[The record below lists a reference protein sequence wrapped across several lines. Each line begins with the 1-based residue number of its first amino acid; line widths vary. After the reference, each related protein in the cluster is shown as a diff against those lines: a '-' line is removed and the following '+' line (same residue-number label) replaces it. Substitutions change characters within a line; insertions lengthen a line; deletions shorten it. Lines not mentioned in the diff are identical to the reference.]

1 MAMREALRVG
11 KGVDLRPLC
20 DQLRR
25 EGVPYRVYEAGGD
38 QCLAVADEAMANRVR
53 ALWAAAPPLAPAA
66 FRGADRTTLWPV
78 GLGPAL
84 IAQFQR
90 TPVTLVL
97 GGLCLL
103 LYPFLGNT
111 AETVGPVLSALLIVP
126 VVPHGNLIA
135 FPSLSATLE
144 AGHLWRLWTPALVHF
159 SALHLV
165 FNGLWLW
172 EFGRRIEGQEG
183 GGRLLEGFLLL
194 APASALAQYAVGDH
208 PLFGG
213 LSGVVYGLLGYLVV
227 VQRLRPQRAYRLPPA
242 LPVLLIG
249 LLALMATGVTEP
261 FGLAVANGAHLGGL
275 VAGGLWGFARAL
287 WPGGGR
293 PRSRA

>member
-1 MAMREALRVG
+1 MAMVEALRVG
-11 KGVDLRPLC
+11 KGEDLRPLC
-20 DQLRR
+20 DQLKG
-25 EGVPYRVYEAGGD
+25 EGLPFRVYETGGA
-38 QCLAVADEAMANRVR
+38 QCLAVADEAAADRVR
-53 ALWAAAPPLAPAA
+53 GLWAAGAGGRRAILPPP
-66 FRGADRTTLWPV
+66 GLWPV
-78 GLGPAL
+78 GLGGAVRTE
-84 IAQFQR
+84 FHR
-90 TPVTLVL
+90 TPVTLAL
-97 GGLCLL
+97 GALCLL

-159 SALHLV
+159 SVLHLV
-165 FNGLWLW
+165 FNSLWLW

-183 GGRLLEGFLLL
+183 SGRLLEGLLWL
-194 APASALAQYAVGDH
+194 APASALAQYAVGEH

-227 VQRLRPQRAYRLPPA
+227 VPRLRPRRAYRLPPA

-249 LLALMATGVTEP
+249 MLALMATGVTEL

-275 VAGGLWGFARAL
+275 LAGGLWGVARAL

-293 PRSRA
+293 PRSGA

>member
-1 MAMREALRVG
+1 MIEALRAG
-11 KGVDLRPLC
+11 KGLDLRPLC

-25 EGVPYRVYEAGGD
+25 EGLSFRVYEAGGE
-38 QCLAVADEAMANRVR
+38 QCLAVADEVTADRVR
-53 ALWAAAPPLAPAA
+53 ALWTAGV
-66 FRGADRTTLWPV
+66 GARSRPVQRPGLWPA
-78 GLGPAL
+78 GLGDAVRT
-84 IAQFQR
+84 QVQH
-90 TPVTLVL
+90 TPVTVAL

-103 LYPFLGNT
+103 LYPLLGST

-135 FPSLSATLE
+135 FPSLLATLE

-159 SALHLV
+159 SVLHLV

-183 GGRLLEGFLLL
+183 SGRLLEGVLWL
-194 APASALAQYAVGDH
+194 APASALAQYAVGAH

-227 VQRLRPQRAYRLPPA
+227 VQRLRPRRAYRLPPG

-261 FGLAVANGAHLGGL
+261 FGLAVAHGAHLGGL
-275 VAGGLWGFARAL
+275 LAGGLWGLLRAF
-287 WPGGGR
+287 WPGRGA
-293 PRSRA
+293 PRGVS

>member
-1 MAMREALRVG
+1 
-11 KGVDLRPLC
+11 
-20 DQLRR
+20 
-25 EGVPYRVYEAGGD
+25 
-38 QCLAVADEAMANRVR
+38 VR
-53 ALWAAAPPLAPAA
+53 
-66 FRGADRTTLWPV
+66 TE
-78 GLGPAL
+78 
-84 IAQFQR
+84 FQR
-90 TPVTLVL
+90 APVTVAL
-97 GGLCLL
+97 GALCLL
-103 LYPFLGNT
+103 LYPFLGNA

-165 FNGLWLW
+165 FNSLWLW

-183 GGRLLEGFLLL
+183 SGRLLEGLLWL
-194 APASALAQYAVGDH
+194 APASALAQYAVGEH

-227 VQRLRPQRAYRLPPA
+227 VQRLRPRRAYRLPPA

-275 VAGGLWGFARAL
+275 LAGGLWGFARAL
-287 WPGGGR
+287 WPGAGVARGK
-293 PRSRA
+293 A

>member
-1 MAMREALRVG
+1 MAMVEALRVG

-20 DQLRR
+20 ERLKG
-25 EGVPYRVYEAGGD
+25 EGLPFRVYEAGGV
-38 QCLAVADEAMANRVR
+38 QCLAVADEAAADRVR
-53 ALWAAAPPLAPAA
+53 GLWAA
-66 FRGADRTTLWPV
+66 GAGERRPTVPRPGLWPL
-78 GLGPAL
+78 GLGGAVRRE
-84 IAQFQR
+84 FQR
-90 TPVTLVL
+90 TPVTLAL
-97 GGLCLL
+97 GALCLL

-111 AETVGPVLSALLIVP
+111 VETVGPVLRALLIVP

-165 FNGLWLW
+165 FNSLWLW

-183 GGRLLEGFLLL
+183 SGRLLEGLLWL
-194 APASALAQYAVGDH
+194 APASALAQYAVGEH

-227 VQRLRPQRAYRLPPA
+227 VQRLRPRRAYRLPPA

-261 FGLAVANGAHLGGL
+261 FGLSVANGAHLGGL
-275 VAGGLWGFARAL
+275 LAGGLWGFARAL

-293 PRSRA
+293 PRSGA

>member
-1 MAMREALRVG
+1 MVEALRVG

-20 DQLRR
+20 DQLKG
-25 EGVPYRVYEAGGD
+25 EGLPFRVYETGGA
-38 QCLAVADEAMANRVR
+38 QCLAVADEAAADRVR
-53 ALWAAAPPLAPAA
+53 GLWAAGAGGRRAILPPP
-66 FRGADRTTLWPV
+66 GLWPV
-78 GLGPAL
+78 GLGGAVRTE
-84 IAQFQR
+84 FQR
-90 TPVTLVL
+90 TPVTLAL
-97 GGLCLL
+97 GALCLL

-159 SALHLV
+159 SVLHLV
-165 FNGLWLW
+165 FNSLWLW

-183 GGRLLEGFLLL
+183 SGRLLEGLLWL
-194 APASALAQYAVGDH
+194 APASALAQYAVGEH

-213 LSGVVYGLLGYLVV
+213 LSGVVYGLLGYLVM
-227 VQRLRPQRAYRLPPA
+227 VQRLRPRRAYRLPPA

-249 LLALMATGVTEP
+249 MLALMATGVTEP

-275 VAGGLWGFARAL
+275 LAGGLWGVARAL

-293 PRSRA
+293 PRSGA

>member
-1 MAMREALRVG
+1 MAMVEALRVER
-11 KGVDLRPLC
+11 GVDLRPLC

-25 EGVPYRVYEAGGD
+25 EGRPFRVYEVGGA
-38 QCLAVADEAMANRVR
+38 QGLAVPDEAAADRVR
-53 ALWAAAPPLAPAA
+53 ALWAAGAGASSPAVQ
-66 FRGADRTTLWPV
+66 RPGLWPV
-78 GLGPAL
+78 GLGGAVRTE
-84 IAQFQR
+84 FQR
-90 TPVTLVL
+90 APVTLAL
-97 GGLCLL
+97 GALCLL
-103 LYPFLGNT
+103 LYPFLGGT
-111 AETVGPVLSALLIVP
+111 AETIGSVLSALLIVP

-144 AGHLWRLWTPALVHF
+144 AGQLWRLWTPALVHF

-183 GGRLLEGFLLL
+183 SGRLLEGLLWL
-194 APASALAQYAVGDH
+194 APVSALAQYVVGEH

-227 VQRLRPQRAYRLPPA
+227 IQRLRPRRAYRLPRA

-261 FGLAVANGAHLGGL
+261 FGLAIAHGAHLGGL
-275 VAGGLWGFARAL
+275 LAGGLWGLVRAY
-287 WPGGGR
+287 WPRASTGRGG
-293 PRSRA
+293 A

>member
-1 MAMREALRVG
+1 MAMVEALRVG
-11 KGVDLRPLC
+11 KGEDLRPLC
-20 DQLRR
+20 DQLKG
-25 EGVPYRVYEAGGD
+25 EGLPFRVYEAGGA
-38 QCLAVADEAMANRVR
+38 QCLAVADEAAADRVR
-53 ALWAAAPPLAPAA
+53 GLWAAGAGG
-66 FRGADRTTLWPV
+66 RGPIVPRPGLWPT
-78 GLGPAL
+78 GLGGAVRTE
-84 IAQFQR
+84 FQR
-90 TPVTLVL
+90 APVTVAL
-97 GGLCLL
+97 GALCLL

-144 AGHLWRLWTPALVHF
+144 AGHFWRLWTPALVHF

-165 FNGLWLW
+165 FNSLWLW

-183 GGRLLEGFLLL
+183 SGRLLEGLLWL
-194 APASALAQYAVGDH
+194 APASALAQYAVGAH

-227 VQRLRPQRAYRLPPA
+227 VQRLRPRRAYRLPPA

-275 VAGGLWGFARAL
+275 LAGGLWGFARAL
-287 WPGGGR
+287 WPGGS
-293 PRSRA
+293 RSRSGS

>member
-1 MAMREALRVG
+1 MVEALRVG

-20 DQLRR
+20 EQLKR
-25 EGVPYRVYEAGGD
+25 EGLPFRVYEAGGA
-38 QCLAVADEAMANRVR
+38 QCLAVADEATADRVQR
-53 ALWAAAPPLAPAA
+53 LWAAGVEGRRPSMGPP
-66 FRGADRTTLWPV
+66 GLWPT
-78 GLGPAL
+78 GLGGAVRS
-84 IAQFQR
+84 AFQR
-90 TPVTLVL
+90 APVTVAL
-97 GGLCLL
+97 GALCLL

-159 SALHLV
+159 SVLHLV
-165 FNGLWLW
+165 FNSLWLW

-183 GGRLLEGFLLL
+183 SGRLLEGLLWL
-194 APASALAQYAVGDH
+194 APASALAQYTVGAH

-227 VQRLRPQRAYRLPPA
+227 VQRLRPRRAYRLPPA

-287 WPGGGR
+287 LPGGGR
-293 PRSRA
+293 PRSGR

>member
-1 MAMREALRVG
+1 MVEALRVAR
-11 KGVDLRPLC
+11 GVNLRPLC
-20 DQLRR
+20 EQLRR
-25 EGVPYRVYEAGGD
+25 EGRPFRVYEAGGA
-38 QCLAVADEAMANRVR
+38 QCLAVADEEAQVRVL
-53 ALWAAAPPLAPAA
+53 ALWQAGVGTERPAL
-66 FRGADRTTLWPV
+66 RRSELWPG
-78 GLGPAL
+78 GLGRSL
-84 IAQFQR
+84 RTEFRR
-90 TPVTLVL
+90 TPVTVAL

-103 LYPFLGNT
+103 LYPFLGNG
-111 AETVGPVLSALLIVP
+111 AEAVNPVLSALLIVP

-135 FPSLSATLE
+135 FPPLFATLE

-159 SALHLV
+159 SVLHLV

-183 GGRLLEGFLLL
+183 SGRVLEGILWL
-194 APASALAQYAVGDH
+194 APASALAQYAVGEH

-227 VQRLRPQRAYRLPPA
+227 VHRFRPRRAYRLPPA

-249 LLALMATGVTEP
+249 LLAVMATGVTEP

-275 VAGGLWGFARAL
+275 LTGGLWGLVRTL
-287 WPGGGR
+287 WPGKAG
-293 PRSRA
+293 SRGAS

>member
-1 MAMREALRVG
+1 MVEALRVG
-11 KGVDLRPLC
+11 KGEDLRPLC
-20 DQLRR
+20 DQLKG
-25 EGVPYRVYEAGGD
+25 EGLPFRVYEAGGA
-38 QCLAVADEAMANRVR
+38 QCLAVADEAAADRVR
-53 ALWAAAPPLAPAA
+53 GLWAA
-66 FRGADRTTLWPV
+66 GAGGRRPILPRPGLWPT
-78 GLGPAL
+78 GLGGAVRTE
-84 IAQFQR
+84 FQR
-90 TPVTLVL
+90 APVTVAL
-97 GGLCLL
+97 GALCLL

-165 FNGLWLW
+165 FNSLWLW

-183 GGRLLEGFLLL
+183 SGRLLEGLLWL
-194 APASALAQYAVGDH
+194 APASALAQYAVGAH

-227 VQRLRPQRAYRLPPA
+227 VQRLRPRRAYRLPPA

-275 VAGGLWGFARAL
+275 LAGGLWGFVRVL

-293 PRSRA
+293 PRSGA

>member
-1 MAMREALRVG
+1 
-11 KGVDLRPLC
+11 
-20 DQLRR
+20 
-25 EGVPYRVYEAGGD
+25 
-38 QCLAVADEAMANRVR
+38 
-53 ALWAAAPPLAPAA
+53 
-66 FRGADRTTLWPV
+66 
-78 GLGPAL
+78 
-84 IAQFQR
+84 
-90 TPVTLVL
+90 
-97 GGLCLL
+97 
-103 LYPFLGNT
+103 
-111 AETVGPVLSALLIVP
+111 VLSALLIVP

-159 SALHLV
+159 SVLHLV
-165 FNGLWLW
+165 FNSLWLW

-183 GGRLLEGFLLL
+183 SGRLLEGLLWL
-194 APASALAQYAVGDH
+194 APVSALAQYAVGEH

-275 VAGGLWGFARAL
+275 LAGGVWGLARAL
-287 WPGGGR
+287 WPGAGVARGK
-293 PRSRA
+293 A

>member
-1 MAMREALRVG
+1 MAMVEALRVG

-20 DQLRR
+20 DQLKG
-25 EGVPYRVYEAGGD
+25 EGLPFRVYEAGGA
-38 QCLAVADEAMANRVR
+38 QCLAVADEAAAERVR
-53 ALWAAAPPLAPAA
+53 GLWAAGVEGRRPSMGRP
-66 FRGADRTTLWPV
+66 GLWPT
-78 GLGPAL
+78 GLGGAVRT
-84 IAQFQR
+84 AFQR
-90 TPVTLVL
+90 APVTMAL
-97 GGLCLL
+97 GVLCLL

-111 AETVGPVLSALLIVP
+111 ADTVGPVLSALLIVP

-135 FPSLSATLE
+135 FPSLFATLE

-159 SALHLV
+159 SVLHLV
-165 FNGLWLW
+165 FNSLWLW

-183 GGRLLEGFLLL
+183 SGRLLEGLLWL
-194 APASALAQYAVGDH
+194 APASTLAQYAVGAH

-227 VQRLRPQRAYRLPPA
+227 VQRLRPRRAYRLPPA

-275 VAGGLWGFARAL
+275 LAGGLWGFARAL
-287 WPGGGR
+287 WPGAGVARGK
-293 PRSRA
+293 A

>member
-1 MAMREALRVG
+1 MVEALRVG

-20 DQLRR
+20 DQLKG
-25 EGVPYRVYEAGGD
+25 EGLPFRVYETGGA
-38 QCLAVADEAMANRVR
+38 QCLAVADEAAADRVR
-53 ALWAAAPPLAPAA
+53 GLWAAGAGGRRAILPPP
-66 FRGADRTTLWPV
+66 GLWPV
-78 GLGPAL
+78 GLGGAVRTE
-84 IAQFQR
+84 FQR
-90 TPVTLVL
+90 TPVTLAL
-97 GGLCLL
+97 GALCLL

-159 SALHLV
+159 SVLHLV
-165 FNGLWLW
+165 FNSLWLW

-183 GGRLLEGFLLL
+183 SGRLLEGLLWL
-194 APASALAQYAVGDH
+194 APASALAQYAVGEH

-213 LSGVVYGLLGYLVV
+213 LSGVVYGLLGYLVM
-227 VQRLRPQRAYRLPPA
+227 VQRLRPRRAYRLPPA

-293 PRSRA
+293 PRSGP